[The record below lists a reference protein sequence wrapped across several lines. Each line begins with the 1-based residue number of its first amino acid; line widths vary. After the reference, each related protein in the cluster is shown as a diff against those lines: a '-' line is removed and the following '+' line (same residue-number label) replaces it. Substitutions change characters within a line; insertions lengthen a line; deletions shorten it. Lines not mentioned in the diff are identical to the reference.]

1 MKALAELERLQNV
14 SRNSHPSKW
23 EQAQGSILKIFSL
36 NCHSLPNKIEDL
48 RNDPFA
54 LKSDI
59 ICLTETWL
67 QSDTALDTMEIPGYD
82 VSHNSLGKGK
92 GVSTYFRYNMGKPSV
107 TVNRQKVQISMLET
121 EEVNVINIYRSQ
133 GADNQEIMRDLL
145 QMISK
150 DKPSLICGDFN
161 LCYIDERDN
170 QITRMLEDQNF
181 KQLVTEASHFQG
193 GHIDHV
199 YSNLNPAMFEIEV
212 SMYSPYYTS
221 RDHDGFCTS
230 ITHKQK

>member
-1 MKALAELERLQNV
+1 MIHLFLKATSFILLRLGYSQILHFLLWIFRDMMSFIIVIGHGKER
-14 SRNSHPSKW
+14 
-23 EQAQGSILKIFSL
+23 E
-36 NCHSLPNKIEDL
+36 
-48 RNDPFA
+48 
-54 LKSDI
+54 
-59 ICLTETWL
+59 
-67 QSDTALDTMEIPGYD
+67 
-82 VSHNSLGKGK
+82 
-92 GVSTYFRYNMGKPSV
+92 VSTYFRYNVGKPSV
-107 TVNRQKVQISMLET
+107 TVKRP
-121 EEVNVINIYRSQ
+121 EEVNFINIYRSQ
-133 GADNQEIMRDLL
+133 SADNQEIIRYLL
-145 QMISK
+145 QMTSK
-150 DKPSLICGDFN
+150 VKPSLICGDFN

-199 YSNLNPAMFEIEV
+199 YSNLNPAMFDIEV